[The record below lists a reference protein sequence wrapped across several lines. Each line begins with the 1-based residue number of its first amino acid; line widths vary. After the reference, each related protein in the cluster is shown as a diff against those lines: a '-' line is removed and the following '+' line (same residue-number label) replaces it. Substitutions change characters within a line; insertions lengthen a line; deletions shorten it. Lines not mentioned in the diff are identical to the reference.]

1 MIQPPEILKVLETA
15 PLFRSV
21 PSELLA
27 RNLNQSRMRTLKSGE
42 ILLVSGQANNM
53 VYIILSG
60 YLSVQLKES
69 DVEPIAMLS
78 EGECVGEM
86 SILGNSSVSAYVIA
100 ASDCKLLA
108 IDHQTLWDMIDRSH
122 AAAHNMLSI
131 LSKRIRLTDQLMEER
146 LGLRRGFS
154 SSPIVEGLTGLYSR
168 HWMHEKFEHCL
179 QRSIVENK
187 PSCLMMLEMDQF
199 KEFSDSHGQLGSDQA
214 LRNIAHTMLSSLRPD
229 DQAGHYLGEKFDVFL
244 PNTSLFNACLA
255 AEKLRETVSRSVVV
269 LPSGDVLPP
278 ISISLGISE
287 VRPSDMLVSLS
298 ARADEALQ
306 LARESGGNCV
316 KCVK

>member
-1 MIQPPEILKVLETA
+1 MIQPTEILKVLETA

-27 RNLNQSRMRTLKSGE
+27 RNLNQSGIRILKSGE
-42 ILLVSGQANNM
+42 ILLISGQANNM

-100 ASDCKLLA
+100 ATDCELLA

-146 LGLRRGFS
+146 LGLRHGFS
-154 SSPIVEGLTGLYSR
+154 GTPIVEGLTGLYSR
-168 HWMHEKFEHCL
+168 RWMHEKFEHCL
-179 QRSIVENK
+179 QRSTADNK
-187 PSCLMMLEMDQF
+187 PGCLMMLEMDRF

-214 LRNIAHTMLSSLRPD
+214 LRNIAHTMLSSLRPE

-244 PNTSLFNACLA
+244 SNTSLFNACLA

-287 VRPSDMLVSLS
+287 ARPSDMLVSLS
-298 ARADEALQ
+298 ARADEALR

>member
-1 MIQPPEILKVLETA
+1 MIQPTEILKVLETA

-27 RNLNQSRMRTLKSGE
+27 RNLNQSRIRTLKSGE

-100 ASDCKLLA
+100 ASDCELLA

-122 AAAHNMLSI
+122 VAAHNMLSI

-146 LGLRRGFS
+146 IGLQRGFS
-154 SSPIVEGLTGLYSR
+154 GTTIVEGLTGLYSR
-168 HWMHEKFEHCL
+168 HWIHEKFEHCL
-179 QRSIVENK
+179 QRSMVDNK
-187 PSCLMMLEMDQF
+187 PSCLMMLEMDRF

-214 LRNIAHTMLSSLRPD
+214 LRNIAHALLSNLRPD
-229 DQAGHYLGEKFDVFL
+229 DQAGHYLGEKFDIFL
-244 PNTSLFNACLA
+244 PNTSLFNACMV
-255 AEKLRETVSRSVVV
+255 AEKLREAVSRSVVV

-278 ISISLGISE
+278 ISISLGISK
-287 VRPSDMLVSLS
+287 VRPSDMLVSLF